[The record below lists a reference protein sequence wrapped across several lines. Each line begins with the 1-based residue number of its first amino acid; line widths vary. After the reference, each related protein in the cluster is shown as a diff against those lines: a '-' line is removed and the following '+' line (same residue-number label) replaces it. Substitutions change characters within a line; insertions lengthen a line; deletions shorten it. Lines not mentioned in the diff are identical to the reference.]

1 MQSEV
6 SPLRQSVM
14 LIAIWI
20 KLHRSSWRTETLIVL
35 RGFKDYALKV
45 VRSLIDLIIK
55 LKADCPQ
62 IKEYLHVSQ
71 YDSLIDTSR
80 MRLAGFNLLTPIRRL
95 PDN

>member
-20 KLHRSSWRTETLIVL
+20 KLHRSSW
-35 RGFKDYALKV
+35 
-45 VRSLIDLIIK
+45 SLIDLIIK